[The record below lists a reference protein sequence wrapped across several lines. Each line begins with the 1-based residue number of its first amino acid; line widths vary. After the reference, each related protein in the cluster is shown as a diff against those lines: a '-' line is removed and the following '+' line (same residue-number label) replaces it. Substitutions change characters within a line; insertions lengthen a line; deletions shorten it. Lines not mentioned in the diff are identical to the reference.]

1 MTGLAKSM
9 TGYGKCES
17 VTEEK
22 QIVVEIKS
30 VNNRYLDV
38 NVKCPR
44 FMMFAEEKIKA
55 LVGKYTT
62 RGKIDVFIS
71 VISKKE
77 TGKKITVDTE
87 LVNAYIS
94 AFKSACEETGLS
106 YDLSASRFLNNSDVV
121 KVEFEQLSDE
131 EIWAEFE
138 PVIAG
143 CLENYNNMRAVEG
156 ERLKTDILAK
166 TEKVLSNVLQIEKIV
181 PLNIESYKEKLYL
194 KVKDAVEAVEV
205 DENRILTEVALYI
218 DKIGVDEEIVRLKSH
233 IQTMREVLC
242 ENGSIGK
249 KLDFIIQE
257 MNRETN
263 TIGSKA
269 NDLKIT
275 NFVIENKNEI
285 EKIREQIQNIE

>member
-71 VISKKE
+71 VVSKKE

-87 LVNAYIS
+87 LVKAYVS
-94 AFKSACEETGLS
+94 AFKSACEETGLA

-131 EIWAEFE
+131 EIWEEFE
-138 PVIAG
+138 PVICG
-143 CLENYNNMRAVEG
+143 CLENYNDMRAVEG
-156 ERLKTDILAK
+156 ERLKEDILVK
-166 TEKVLSNVLQIEKIV
+166 TEKILANVLEIERIV
-181 PLNIESYKEKLYL
+181 PENIESYKEKLYA
-194 KVKDAVEAVEV
+194 KVLEAVENAEV
-205 DENRILTEVALYI
+205 DESRILAEVAIYI

-233 IQTMREVLC
+233 IETMRNVL
-242 ENGSIGK
+242 EDKGSIGK

>member
-1 MTGLAKSM
+1 M

-71 VISKKE
+71 VVSKKE

-87 LVNAYIS
+87 LVKAYVS
-94 AFKSACEETGLS
+94 AFKSACEETGLA
-106 YDLSASRFLNNSDVV
+106 YDLSASRFLNNSDIV

-131 EIWAEFE
+131 QIWAEFE
-138 PVIAG
+138 PVICT
-143 CLENYNNMRAVEG
+143 CLENYNSMRAVEG
-156 ERLKTDILAK
+156 ERLKEDILVK
-166 TEKVLSNVLQIEKIV
+166 TQKILSNVLEIEKIV
-181 PLNIESYKEKLYL
+181 PENIEGYKEKLYA
-194 KVKDAVEAVEV
+194 KVIEAVENTEV
-205 DENRILTEVALYI
+205 DENRILAEVALYI

-233 IQTMREVLC
+233 IETMRNVL
-242 ENGSIGK
+242 EDKGSIGK

>member
-71 VISKKE
+71 VVSKKE

-106 YDLSASRFLNNSDVV
+106 YDLSASRFLNNSDIV

-138 PVIAG
+138 HVIAE
-143 CLENYNNMRAVEG
+143 CLDNYNNMRAIEG

-166 TEKVLSNVLQIEKIV
+166 TEKILSNVL
-181 PLNIESYKEKLYL
+181 
-194 KVKDAVEAVEV
+194 
-205 DENRILTEVALYI
+205 
-218 DKIGVDEEIVRLKSH
+218 
-233 IQTMREVLC
+233 
-242 ENGSIGK
+242 
-249 KLDFIIQE
+249 
-257 MNRETN
+257 
-263 TIGSKA
+263 
-269 NDLKIT
+269 
-275 NFVIENKNEI
+275 EI
-285 EKIREQIQNIE
+285 EKTSSVS

>member
-62 RGKIDVFIS
+62 RGKIDVYIS
-71 VISKKE
+71 VVSKKE
-77 TGKKITVDTE
+77 TGKKITVDIE

-106 YDLSASRFLNNSDVV
+106 YDLSASRFLNNSDIV
-121 KVEFEQLSDE
+121 KVEFQQLSDE

-138 PVIAG
+138 PVISG

-156 ERLKTDILAK
+156 ERLKTDILEK
-166 TEKVLSNVLQIEKIV
+166 TQKVLANVLEIEKIV

-194 KVKDAVEAVEV
+194 KVKDAVEAAEV
-205 DENRILTEVALYI
+205 DENRILSEVALYI

-233 IQTMREVLC
+233 IETMRSVLC
-242 ENGSIGK
+242 EEGSIGK

>member
-55 LVGKYTT
+55 LVGKFTT
-62 RGKIDVFIS
+62 RGKIDVYIS
-71 VISKKE
+71 VVSKKE

-106 YDLSASRFLNNSDVV
+106 YDLSASRFLNNSDIV

-138 PVIAG
+138 PVISG

-156 ERLKTDILAK
+156 ERLKTDILSK
-166 TEKVLSNVLQIEKIV
+166 TQKVLDNVLEIEKIV

-194 KVKDAVEAVEV
+194 KVKDAVEAAEV
-205 DENRILTEVALYI
+205 DENRILSEVALYI

-233 IQTMREVLC
+233 IETMRSVLC
-242 ENGSIGK
+242 EDGSLGT

-285 EKIREQIQNIE
+285 EKIREQIQNME

>member
-1 MTGLAKSM
+1 MAKSM
-9 TGYGKCES
+9 TGYGKNES

-55 LVGKYTT
+55 LVGKFTT
-62 RGKIDVFIS
+62 RGKLDVFIS
-71 VISKKE
+71 VVSKKE

-138 PVIAG
+138 PVISG

-166 TEKVLSNVLQIEKIV
+166 TEKILSNVMEIEKIV

-194 KVKDAVEAVEV
+194 KVKEAIEDVPV

-233 IQTMREVLC
+233 IETMRSVLN
-242 ENGSIGK
+242 EQGSIGK

-275 NFVIENKNEI
+275 NLVIENKNEI

>member
-71 VISKKE
+71 VVSKKE

-87 LVNAYIS
+87 LVKAYVS
-94 AFKSACEETGLS
+94 AFKSACEETGLA
-106 YDLSASRFLNNSDVV
+106 YDLSASRFLNNSDIV

-131 EIWAEFE
+131 QIWAEFE
-138 PVIAG
+138 PVICT
-143 CLENYNNMRAVEG
+143 CLENYNSMRAVEG
-156 ERLKTDILAK
+156 ERLKEDILVK
-166 TEKVLSNVLQIEKIV
+166 TQKILSNVLEIEKIV
-181 PLNIESYKEKLYL
+181 PENIEGYKEKLYA
-194 KVKDAVEAVEV
+194 KVIEAVENTEV
-205 DENRILTEVALYI
+205 DENRILAEVALYI

-233 IQTMREVLC
+233 IETMRNVL
-242 ENGSIGK
+242 EDKGSIGK

>member
-1 MTGLAKSM
+1 MAKSM

-22 QIVVEIKS
+22 QIVVEIRS

-71 VISKKE
+71 VVSKKE

-94 AFKSACEETGLS
+94 AFKTACAETGLS
-106 YDLSASRFLNNSDVV
+106 YDLSASRFLNNSDIV

-138 PVIAG
+138 PVISG
-143 CLENYNNMRAVEG
+143 CLENYNAMRGIEG
-156 ERLKTDILAK
+156 ERLKADIIGKTDKILA
-166 TEKVLSNVLQIEKIV
+166 NVNEIEKIV
-181 PLNIESYKEKLYL
+181 PLNIESYKEKLYT
-194 KVKDAVEAVEV
+194 KVKEAVENVEV
-205 DENRILTEVALYI
+205 DENRILAEVALYV

-233 IQTMREVLC
+233 IETIKNVLC
-242 ENGSIGK
+242 EDGSIGK

-257 MNRETN
+257 MNRETH

-275 NFVIENKNEI
+275 NYVIENKNEI

>member
-1 MTGLAKSM
+1 MTSLAKSM
-9 TGYGKCES
+9 TGYGKNES

-55 LVGKYTT
+55 LVGKFTT
-62 RGKIDVFIS
+62 RGKLDVFIS
-71 VISKKE
+71 VVSKKE

-138 PVIAG
+138 PVISG

-166 TEKVLSNVLQIEKIV
+166 TEKILSNVLEIEKIV
-181 PLNIESYKEKLYL
+181 PLNIENYKEKLYL
-194 KVKDAVEAVEV
+194 KVKEAIEDVPV

-233 IQTMREVLC
+233 IETMRSVLN
-242 ENGSIGK
+242 EQGSIGK

-275 NFVIENKNEI
+275 NLVIENKNEI

>member
-1 MTGLAKSM
+1 MAKSM
-9 TGYGKCES
+9 TGYGKCEY

-30 VNNRYLDV
+30 VNNRYLDI

-55 LVGKYTT
+55 LIGKYAT

-87 LVNAYIS
+87 LVNAYVS
-94 AFKSACEETGLS
+94 AFKSACEETGLA

-121 KVEFEQLSDE
+121 KVEFEQLNDE

-138 PVIAG
+138 PVICG
-143 CLENYNNMRAVEG
+143 CLENYNNMRAIEG
-156 ERLKTDILAK
+156 ERLKKDILTK
-166 TEKVLSNVLQIEKIV
+166 TEKILLNVLEIERIV
-181 PLNIESYKEKLYL
+181 PENIEIYKQKLYT
-194 KVKDAVEAVEV
+194 KVCEAVEATEV
-205 DENRILTEVALYI
+205 DENRILTEVAIYI

-233 IQTMREVLC
+233 IETMRNVL
-242 ENGSIGK
+242 EDEGSIGK

-275 NFVIENKNEI
+275 TFVIENKNEI

>member
-62 RGKIDVFIS
+62 RGKLDVFVS
-71 VISKKE
+71 VVSKKE

-87 LVNAYIS
+87 LVKAYVS
-94 AFKSACEETGLS
+94 AFKSACEETGLA

-138 PVIAG
+138 PVICG
-143 CLENYNNMRAVEG
+143 CLENYNDMRSVEG
-156 ERLKTDILAK
+156 ERLKEDILVK
-166 TEKVLSNVLQIEKIV
+166 TEKILANVLEIERIV
-181 PLNIESYKEKLYL
+181 PENIESYKEKLYA
-194 KVKDAVEAVEV
+194 KVLEAVENAEV
-205 DENRILTEVALYI
+205 DESRILAEVAIYI

-233 IQTMREVLC
+233 IETMRNVL
-242 ENGSIGK
+242 EDKGSIGK